1 MHGASKLLSK
11 SQGIVTTCMASGL
24 ISRETGLGT
33 DCARLITNASAS
45 AVLGTTTKR
54 DLKDNPFLRNTLI
67 LLVLTQM
74 DTGLANQVNVQIEDV
89 NDCLQV
95 SAVS

>member
-1 MHGASKLLSK
+1 MHQHQQYLVP
-11 SQGIVTTCMASGL
+11 QQ
-24 ISRETGLGT
+24 
-33 DCARLITNASAS
+33 
-45 AVLGTTTKR
+45 KR
-54 DLKDNPFLRNTLI
+54 DLKDNPFLLNTLI

>member
-1 MHGASKLLSK
+1 MKNCYYCKDKKYTL
-11 SQGIVTTCMASGL
+11 
-24 ISRETGLGT
+24 
-33 DCARLITNASAS
+33 NASAS
-45 AVLGTTTKR
+45 AVLGTATKR

-67 LLVLTQM
+67 LVLTQM

>member
-1 MHGASKLLSK
+1 M
-11 SQGIVTTCMASGL
+11 
-24 ISRETGLGT
+24 
-33 DCARLITNASAS
+33 DCAKLITKKSWRKEKNRYCKDKKYTLNASAS
-45 AVLGTTTKR
+45 AVLGTTTKG